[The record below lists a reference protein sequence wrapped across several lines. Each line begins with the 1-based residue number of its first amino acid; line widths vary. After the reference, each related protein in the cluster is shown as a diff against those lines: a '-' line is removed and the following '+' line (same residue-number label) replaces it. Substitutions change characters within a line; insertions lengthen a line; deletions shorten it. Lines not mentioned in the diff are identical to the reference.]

1 MKLGKRSKIGIGTAI
16 IIVVLVLLGLFGASN
31 YMLDYSLG
39 YPRQERMTAEHWK
52 SRIKGE
58 CPWVS
63 EWMDSIYQHHCV
75 RDTFV
80 TMPSGYKAHALYLYS
95 PKTSPANTMHRGK
108 GASVSANTAIVVHGY
123 KVRAEGMLH
132 IAYLYNHDMGYNVLL
147 PDLYG
152 HGESDGDHI
161 QMGWNDRWDVI
172 RWSQVAEEIFGVKS
186 KERRVKNSKEKSYQ
200 VIHGI
205 SMGAATTMAVSGE
218 KTPDYVKCFVE
229 DCGFMSVWDE
239 FAGQLKE
246 QFGLPSFPLM
256 NTTSELCRWKY
267 GWSFAEAQQIEQV
280 RKSTKPTLFIHGDK
294 DDFVPYSMLRPLYE
308 AKTKGRKAIFIAKGS
323 VHAMAY
329 RDHHEE
335 YTRIVRKFVTR
346 SLDVKK

>member
-1 MKLGKRSKIGIGTAI
+1 MKNRFIKWSLLAI
-16 IIVVLVLLGLFGASN
+16 VLVAMAVLGGSF

-39 YPRQERMTAEHWK
+39 YKPQDRKSAEEQRG
-52 SRIKGE
+52 RIRKE
-58 CPWVS
+58 CPWTMA
-63 EWMDSIYQHHCV
+63 WMDSVYENHCMK
-75 RDTFV
+75 DTFV
-80 TMPSGYKAHALYLYS
+80 IMPSGYRAHAIYLYA
-95 PKTSPANTMHRGK
+95 PKKTER
-108 GASVSANTAIVVHGY
+108 TAIVVHGY

-132 IAYLYNHDMGYNVLL
+132 IAYLYNHDLGYNVLL

-152 HGESDGDHI
+152 HGRSEGDHI

-172 RWSQVAEEIFGVKS
+172 RWSEIANDIFKVKS
-186 KERRVKNSKEKSYQ
+186 EVGKSEELKKEIPSEDTWQ

-218 KTPDYVKCFVE
+218 KTPDYMKCFVE

-239 FAGQLKE
+239 FADQLKD

-256 NTTSELCRWKY
+256 NTTSWLCHHKY
-267 GWSFAEAQQIEQV
+267 GWSFAEAQQIAQV
-280 RKSTKPTLFIHGDK
+280 KKSTKPMLFIHGDK
-294 DDFVPYSMLRPLYE
+294 DDFVPYNMLRPLYE

-329 RDHHEE
+329 RDHHQE
-335 YTRIVRKFVTR
+335 YTQK
-346 SLDVKK
+346 VKEFLVP